1 MVGWLGSHFQAQS
14 EERIYERRK
23 HLVFP
28 NLVLQTTAWVD
39 GEHVGKEAAQRVTAS
54 RAQRVTAS
62 RFSDDLFADCIWSLE
77 VSISRGPLALSC

>member
-39 GEHVGKEAAQRVTAS
+39 GEHVGKEAAQERRPLGSPMTFLRIV
-54 RAQRVTAS
+54 
-62 RFSDDLFADCIWSLE
+62 FGWSLE
-77 VSISRGPLALSC
+77 VSISRSPLALS

>member
-1 MVGWLGSHFQAQS
+1 MVGWFGSHFQAQS
-14 EERIYERRK
+14 EGRIYKRRK

-39 GEHVGKEAAQRVTAS
+39 REHVGKEA
-54 RAQRVTAS
+54 AQRVTAS

-77 VSISRGPLALSC
+77 VSISRSPLALSC